1 MPAKAKTTTPETVKK
16 MLRTL
21 KPNPLIGKNRITDDV
36 IAAYCARAGRKFAD
50 PVSLG
55 IGLRKK
61 QMGLA

>member
-21 KPNPLIGKNRITDDV
+21 KPNPLLGKNRITDDT
-36 IAAYCARAGRKFAD
+36 IAAYCAKAGRKFAD
-50 PVSLG
+50 AHSLG

-61 QMGLA
+61 QMEMA